1 MHWNVFPNLLWNWNW
16 LLQSR
21 RLSLV
26 SFMVLTTNITPNKL
40 FDLSPH
46 SLPIK
51 ICLDSLKCLHLPFM
65 CASMKLLDNI
75 MWEVKS
81 KWKKNTFLIQDK
93 SVHNLL
99 WPNDFTYLNSIS
111 SVEEVA
117 LGSSLMRSTQWGTR
131 LENAEMD
138 LTTCSAS
145 WHFDKASTT
154 ILSPPFLYSMLKSNP
169 MVLQALIICTN
180 HKFPFQQIASFL

>member
-26 SFMVLTTNITPNKL
+26 SFMVLTNITPNKL

-81 KWKKNTFLIQDK
+81 KWKKNTFLIQHK

-99 WPNDFTYLNSIS
+99 
-111 SVEEVA
+111 
-117 LGSSLMRSTQWGTR
+117 GSSLMTSTQWKCRNR
-131 LENAEMD
+131 L
-138 LTTCSAS
+138 
-145 WHFDKASTT
+145 DKASTT

-169 MVLQALIICTN
+169 KVLQALIICTN